1 VVGHD
6 WGGLIA
12 WTMSVMD
19 PKVVRRL
26 VVVSAPHPLRL
37 RAALW
42 TTLGQ
47 LKAVRHALAFQL
59 PILPER
65 RLTADGGALVAR
77 LLKSWSGPG
86 WPPADVADVYRK
98 ALLIPSAANC
108 ALEYYRWFARS
119 QVRPDGFH
127 YAKQMRARIEAPTLQ
142 VHGALDPCLLPRT
155 AMGSSRYV
163 AAPYRWRLIE
173 GAGHFPHE
181 ERPEPFNAE
190 LISWL
195 TDL

>member
-1 VVGHD
+1 
-6 WGGLIA
+6 
-12 WTMSVMD
+12 D

-47 LKAVRHALAFQL
+47 LKAVRHALAFHL

-77 LLKSWSGPG
+77 LRKSWSAPG
-86 WPPADVADVYRK
+86 WPPAAVAAVDGQ
-98 ALLIPSAANC
+98 ALLIPAAASC
-108 ALEYYRWFARS
+108 ALEYSRGFARS
-119 QVRPDGFH
+119 EGRPAGFP

-142 VHGALDPCLLPRT
+142 VHGALDPCRLPRT

-163 AAPYRWRLIE
+163 AAPYR
-173 GAGHFPHE
+173 
-181 ERPEPFNAE
+181 
-190 LISWL
+190 
-195 TDL
+195 